1 MKCDTPV
8 TVFSRKESIRRKN
21 FKTFVHVYVGLYNNY
36 ANNNVFVPELH
47 KENGVQNERK
57 LHNEN

>member
-1 MKCDTPV
+1 VIHLSRYSLEKR
-8 TVFSRKESIRRKN
+8 VFEEKK